1 MRTFIEFLLRQRL
14 LVCVLSLGLLAAGF
28 QSYRDLPVDAF
39 PDVSP
44 TLVQI
49 FTETDGLAPEEVE
62 RYVTYPVEVSM
73 NGLPGLKEIR
83 SISNFGLSVVNVY
96 FEDSTDIY
104 FARQLVG
111 ERLQLA
117 RDEIPQGFGEPEM
130 GPITTGLGQ
139 ILFYFVEDTT
149 GTKSGEELREVQDWL
164 IKFNLQTVPGVTEV
178 LSLGGEVKQF
188 HVSVRPDALL
198 RYNLIIADVVNAV
211 RENNGNVGA
220 QYIVKNSEQFLVRSV
235 GLARSIADIESVVLK
250 VVDGVA
256 VRVADVATVE
266 IGGEVRQGLATLNG
280 EGEAVAGLVLKLIGT
295 NTSKVIADVKERLI
309 KINETL
315 PPGIRV
321 VPYYDQS
328 KLVLRSVATVNE
340 ALAQGVGLVIIVLLA
355 FMGGFRPSIVVAFA
369 IPFSIAVA
377 FIVMQAVGL
386 SANLMSLGGI
396 AIAIG
401 MMVDGAIVIVEN
413 IDRYMREDHPSLSKH
428 QLVARACAEVIQP
441 IGFAIAIIIVVFIP
455 LFTLQGV
462 EGKTF
467 RPLAFTVSLAM
478 LGSLIFA
485 VLIAPVL
492 AELLMLRPKPVKANE
507 IRPIHFSDRIVDGR
521 ERPDVELPGA
531 HGIDHRAAQHQVARI
546 AGRDEH
552 ALRARQPFG
561 LAGAEETFNL
571 LVDATDGL
579 DLPVLVDRAGDG
591 DVLADRDA

>member
-1 MRTFIEFLLRQRL
+1 MHSFLEFVLRQRL
-14 LVCVLSLGLLAAGF
+14 LVCVLGLGVLVAGF
-28 QSYRDLPVDAF
+28 LSYRDLPVDAF

-139 ILFYFVEDTT
+139 ILFYFVENTMA
-149 GTKSGEELREVQDWL
+149 GRSAEELREVQDWI

-178 LSLGGEVKQF
+178 LSLGGQVKQF
-188 HVSVRPDALL
+188 QVIVKPDALL
-198 RYNLIIADVVNAV
+198 RYKLSVVDVVNAV
-211 RENNGNVGA
+211 RGNNGNVGA
-220 QYIVKNSEQFLVRSV
+220 QYIVKNSEQFLVRSI
-235 GLARSIADIESVVLK
+235 GLAHSIADINSVVLK

-256 VRVADVATVE
+256 VRVSDVATVE

-280 EGEAVAGLVLKLIGT
+280 QGEIVAGLVLKLIGT
-295 NTSKVIADVKERLI
+295 NTSKVIADVKERLN
-309 KINETL
+309 KINESL
-315 PPGIRV
+315 PPGIKV

-328 KLVLRSVATVNE
+328 KLVLRSVATVDE
-340 ALAQGVGLVIIVLLA
+340 ALAQGIVLVIIVLLI

-413 IDRYMREDHPSLSKH
+413 VDRYMRAHHPSLSKH
-428 QLVARACAEVIQP
+428 QLVARACAEVVQP
-441 IGFAIAIIIVVFIP
+441 IGFAIAIIIVVFLP

-478 LGSLIFA
+478 FGSLIFA

-492 AELLMLRPKPVKANE
+492 AEMLMSRPKPLEENE
-507 IRPIHFSDRIVDGR
+507 TRSVSFSDRIVNGLIYIY
-521 ERPDVELPGA
+521 RPVIRLFVRFRFLA
-531 HGIDHRAAQHQVARI
+531 VA
-546 AGRDEH
+546 
-552 ALRARQPFG
+552 
-561 LAGAEETFNL
+561 LAGGLLALGLVIFPRLGSEFVPRLNEGDL
-571 LVDATDGL
+571 LVRITMAPSIALEGSRE
-579 DLPVLVDRAGDG
+579 V
-591 DVLADRDA
+591 